1 MEITEVRIQKV
12 DSGSGLKAYVSITFD
27 NSFVIHNIRIMDGK
41 NGLYVSMPSKKLANG
56 EFKNIAHPITAEF
69 REKMTKAVLEVYKKT
84 PVMPG

>member
-56 EFKNIAHPITAEF
+56 EFKNIAHPISSDF
-69 REKMTKAVLEVYKKT
+69 RDKLTKAVFDAYEKT
-84 PVMPG
+84 DL